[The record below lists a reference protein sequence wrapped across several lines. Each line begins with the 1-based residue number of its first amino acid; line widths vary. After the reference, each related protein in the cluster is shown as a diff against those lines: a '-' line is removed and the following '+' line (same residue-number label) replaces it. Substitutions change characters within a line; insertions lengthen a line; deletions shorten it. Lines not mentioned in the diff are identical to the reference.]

1 MGTKSQSFAL
11 VLVALFLT
19 SIVVLPPNTVKA
31 QSKTIIVPDDFPSI
45 QAAIGNATNGDMIF
59 VRKGNYDGPINDT
72 LKIDKAISLI
82 GEDANSTILNLYP
95 AFDITY
101 QLFYPFYEY
110 TDSISVKANDFVLS
124 NFTIFAR
131 IGGNVSIIGDRA
143 RIIGNSIFSG
153 STSETGLSVKGT
165 NCQVAGNTLLGPLF
179 IIGNSNLLFN
189 NTSSSIQMASANNNS
204 VLANNCWGLGIGLS
218 NHSTCSYNVITG
230 NKIVSTT
237 RGSFG
242 IILGSATFNTISKN
256 LIKGMQYGIIQL
268 GATAGSIGSLAPSVN
283 NTFYLNN
290 LIDNM
295 LNNVAVTF
303 TKNFWDNGTK
313 GNYYDNYD
321 GFDRNNDGVGD
332 TPYTINSNN
341 IDHYPLM
348 SPFNIDDIS
357 FEFRDLINS
366 AFGFMSSFE
375 VISPQNKIYNLTYVS
390 LNFTVPQ
397 STKLVRYS
405 LDGQENVTVFG
416 NLTIADLAN
425 GAHNITIYADDP
437 FGNTQSSEIIVFN
450 KDVPEPFPIIPVL
463 FASIVTIAVAAGL
476 LFYHKRKTKTV

>member
-1 MGTKSQSFAL
+1 
-11 VLVALFLT
+11 
-19 SIVVLPPNTVKA
+19 
-31 QSKTIIVPDDFPSI
+31 
-45 QAAIGNATNGDMIF
+45 
-59 VRKGNYDGPINDT
+59 
-72 LKIDKAISLI
+72 
-82 GEDANSTILNLYP
+82 
-95 AFDITY
+95 
-101 QLFYPFYEY
+101 
-110 TDSISVKANDFVLS
+110 
-124 NFTIFAR
+124 
-131 IGGNVSIIGDRA
+131 
-143 RIIGNSIFSG
+143 
-153 STSETGLSVKGT
+153 
-165 NCQVAGNTLLGPLF
+165 
-179 IIGNSNLLFN
+179 
-189 NTSSSIQMASANNNS
+189 MASANNNT

-268 GATAGSIGSLAPSVN
+268 GATAGSIGSLSPSVN

-295 LNNVAVTF
+295 INNVAVTL

-332 TPYTINSNN
+332 TPYIINSNN

-348 SPFNIDDIS
+348 FPFNIDGES
-357 FEFRDLINS
+357 FEFRDLISS
-366 AFGFMSSFE
+366 AFGSQSSFE
-375 VISPQNKIYNLTYVS
+375 IISPQNKIYNVTYVS

-416 NLTIADLAN
+416 NLTITDLAN

-437 FGNTQSSEIIVFN
+437 FGNTQSSEKIVFN
-450 KDVPEPFPIIPVL
+450 IDAPEPFPIIPVV
-463 FASIVTIAVAAGL
+463 FASIVTIVVGCWFVGIPQKTQTQLSQGSLTSFSQESCTGSL
-476 LFYHKRKTKTV
+476 LSKMGSNS